1 MATKPGLGG
10 YILKLMFKNDIIP
23 TIIQMLDDIRRA
35 KALRNMTGGGEIVSD
50 AEGANGYVKL
60 GSS

>member
-50 AEGANGYVKL
+50 AEGAYGYVKL

>member
-1 MATKPGLGG
+1 MVH
-10 YILKLMFKNDIIP
+10 DIK
-23 TIIQMLDDIRRA
+23 RA

-50 AEGANGYVKL
+50 VEGAYGFVKL